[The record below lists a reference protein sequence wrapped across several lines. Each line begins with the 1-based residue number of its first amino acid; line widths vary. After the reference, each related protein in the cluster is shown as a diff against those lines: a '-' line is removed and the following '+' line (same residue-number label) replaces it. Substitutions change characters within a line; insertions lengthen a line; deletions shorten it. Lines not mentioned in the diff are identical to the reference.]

1 MWVSI
6 CQWVCRV
13 GVHESVGVSVCV
25 CTWVSGCVCVHE
37 HVRVLVQGG
46 SHKLPK
52 AAVGDDCSKDG
63 REVAEHNEG
72 VVQGGGSVLLVG
84 EEADQVQRQHSWD
97 GREEEWQT
105 RCIHSNLTV
114 ETSQCQPRP
123 HPAYLSVHSM
133 RSVHRTHSQR

>member
-1 MWVSI
+1 M
-6 CQWVCRV
+6 
-13 GVHESVGVSVCV
+13 
-25 CTWVSGCVCVHE
+25 
-37 HVRVLVQGG
+37 LVQGG

-105 RCIHSNLTV
+105 RWDGRRSGRQDGREEEEWQTRWDGRRSGRQDGMGGGVADKMGGRRSGRQDAYIATLQWRLASVSPAPTLP
-114 ETSQCQPRP
+114 TSQ
-123 HPAYLSVHSM
+123 SIV
-133 RSVHRTHSQR
+133 